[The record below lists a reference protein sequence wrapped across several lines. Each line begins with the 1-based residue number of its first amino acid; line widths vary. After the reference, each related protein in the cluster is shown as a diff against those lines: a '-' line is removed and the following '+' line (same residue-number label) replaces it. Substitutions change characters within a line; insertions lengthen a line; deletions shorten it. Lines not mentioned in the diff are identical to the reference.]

1 MQAVVALGLWSLS
14 GSRTLPSPLE
24 VAHAWL
30 DLVQHQGLLF
40 ELWASVKVSLVA
52 LALSTLAAVAMP
64 CLATAPPF
72 MPRRAPRGDDAL
84 PRLRRAHLRVHA
96 GVQRRASA
104 LRVAILS
111 FGMFVFMVTALL
123 ADLAA
128 TSRDPIDHC
137 RTLGMRH
144 WRITGEVVVL
154 GKADVILDLM
164 RQNAAVG
171 WTLLTLVE
179 GLTRSAGGI
188 GAMLLNQNRYFLLAG
203 VFAIQATILAVG
215 LAQDALLSLLK
226 DTVCPWSTLGK
237 ETKHAMNATHHLHA
251 GRAPADAGQR
261 LRALRPPH
269 PRRRHRPHRQHPA
282 RGPAARP
289 GGVPAR
295 ARRASASRSC
305 SAASPACSARR
316 RAASASTARTA
327 RCSRARWASSRR
339 TTRCSTTAPSG
350 AT

>member
-1 MQAVVALGLWSLS
+1 MKPVNLLLPFTPVRARWVMGMAAAQAVVAVALWALS
-14 GSRTLPSPLE
+14 GSKTLPSPME
-24 VAHAWL
+24 VARAWI

-40 ELWASVKVSLVA
+40 ELWASVKVSLIS
-52 LALSTLAAVAMP
+52 LTLSTLAAVVMA
-64 CLATAPPF
+64 CLATAPAF
-72 MPRRAPRGDDAL
+72 MPLARLAATMRFLGFAGLTYVFMLVSSDATG
-84 PRLRRAHLRVHA
+84 LRI
-96 GVQRRASA
+96 
-104 LRVAILS
+104 AILS

-128 TSRDPIDHC
+128 TPRGPVDHC

-179 GLTRSAGGI
+179 GLTRSGGGI

-226 DTVCPWSTLGK
+226 DTACPWSTLGK
-237 ETKHAMNATHHLHA
+237 E
-251 GRAPADAGQR
+251 R
-261 LRALRPPH
+261 
-269 PRRRHRPHRQHPA
+269 
-282 RGPAARP
+282 
-289 GGVPAR
+289 
-295 ARRASASRSC
+295 
-305 SAASPACSARR
+305 
-316 RAASASTARTA
+316 
-327 RCSRARWASSRR
+327 
-339 TTRCSTTAPSG
+339 STT
-350 AT
+350 

>member
-1 MQAVVALGLWSLS
+1 LKPVNLLLPFTPVRARWLKGMAATQAVVAIALWALS
-14 GSRTLPSPLE
+14 GSRALPSPLE
-24 VAHAWL
+24 VARAWI

-40 ELWASVKVSLVA
+40 ELWASIKVSLIS
-52 LALSTLAAVAMP
+52 LALSTVAAVVMA
-64 CLATAPPF
+64 CLATAPAF
-72 MPRRAPRGDDAL
+72 MPLARLAATMRFLGFAGLTYVFMLISSDATG
-84 PRLRRAHLRVHA
+84 LRI
-96 GVQRRASA
+96 
-104 LRVAILS
+104 AILS

-226 DTVCPWSTLGK
+226 DTACPWSTLGK
-237 ETKHAMNATHHLHA
+237 EK
-251 GRAPADAGQR
+251 
-261 LRALRPPH
+261 
-269 PRRRHRPHRQHPA
+269 
-282 RGPAARP
+282 
-289 GGVPAR
+289 
-295 ARRASASRSC
+295 
-305 SAASPACSARR
+305 
-316 RAASASTARTA
+316 ST
-327 RCSRARWASSRR
+327 S
-339 TTRCSTTAPSG
+339 
-350 AT
+350 